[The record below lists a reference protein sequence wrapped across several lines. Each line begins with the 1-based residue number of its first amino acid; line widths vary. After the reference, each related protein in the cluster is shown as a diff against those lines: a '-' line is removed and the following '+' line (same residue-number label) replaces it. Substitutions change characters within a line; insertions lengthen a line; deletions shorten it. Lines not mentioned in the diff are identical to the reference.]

1 MNILLNYLPKLYP
14 GREVAGG
21 QGDLSLGLLSPI
33 RLAISAP
40 AGQVTNRSSPILSS
54 LDNSPTQCQAL
65 SPSHLHWSLA
75 THKLEELQETN
86 IFIYWDLKWE
96 YFSEIFSQF
105 SAFARVRAAELSS
118 GGHFIDHDSVS
129 LNQNTTFCPLQISP
143 GTSSPTSVKSNLRR
157 IWELFGNFQ
166 SYFIFLYSSYTY
178 LFVK

>member
-1 MNILLNYLPKLYP
+1 M
-14 GREVAGG
+14 AGG

-129 LNQNTTFCPLQISP
+129 LNQKTTFCSANLTRFLLLSLCQFK
-143 GTSSPTSVKSNLRR
+143 SPTNLE
-157 IWELFGNFQ
+157 ISIF
-166 SYFIFLYSSYTY
+166 SHIFLYLYPLSLLPGIWTASYC
-178 LFVK
+178 L